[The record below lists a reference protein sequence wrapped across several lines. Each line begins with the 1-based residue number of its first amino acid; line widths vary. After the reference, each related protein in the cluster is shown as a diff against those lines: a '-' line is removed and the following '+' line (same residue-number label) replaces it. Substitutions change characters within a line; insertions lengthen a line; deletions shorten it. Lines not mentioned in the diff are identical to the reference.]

1 MEMWGVIP
9 RVLNFKTYDDMFT
22 TDVTFEQIANAVYDG
37 YSWLGRN
44 L

>member
-9 RVLNFKTYDDMFT
+9 RVLNFKTYDEMFT
-22 TDVTFEQIANAVYDG
+22 TEVSFEQIANAIQLRYRWVG
-37 YSWLGRN
+37 GN